1 MKTKNIKQIWEH
13 FQNREPVIIAG
24 PCSAETKEQVLETA
38 IQLSKIP
45 EVQVLRAGI
54 WKPRTKPGN
63 FEGVGKEALSWM
75 QEAKEITG
83 LPFAVEVANANHVE
97 EALKHNADILWIG
110 ARTSVN
116 PFSVQEIADSLRGFD
131 IPVFI
136 KNPINPDVDLWLGA
150 FERMEKVGLTKLAA
164 IHRGFS
170 KFGESFYRNAPMWHI
185 PIELRRLRPDLP
197 IICDPSHICGRRN
210 SIEEVSQYAA
220 NLDFNG
226 LMIESHINPDK
237 AWSDAKQQL
246 KPGDLEQVIQKL
258 IWRDNNGI
266 QGLAELRD
274 HINLID
280 DELLNLLSKRM
291 EVAEKIGLYK
301 KSNNMTILQT
311 NRWNDIL
318 KATIAKAKQ
327 KNLSENFITKYLDA
341 VHIESISRQNS
352 IMSNELKTQD

>member
-1 MKTKNIKQIWEH
+1 METKNIHQIWKH
-13 FQNREPVIIAG
+13 FENREPVIIAG
-24 PCSAETKEQVLETA
+24 PCSAETREQVIETA
-38 IQLSKIP
+38 KQVSEIPGIQI
-45 EVQVLRAGI
+45 LRAGI

-63 FEGVGKEALSWM
+63 FEGIGEEALSWM
-75 QEAKEITG
+75 QEAKELTG
-83 LPFAVEVANANHVE
+83 LPYAVEVANASHVE

-110 ARTSVN
+110 ARTTVN
-116 PFSVQEIADSLRGFD
+116 PFSVQEIADSLKGVD
-131 IPVFI
+131 IPMLI

-170 KFGESFYRNAPMWHI
+170 KFGETYYRNAPMWHI

-197 IICDPSHICGRRN
+197 IICDPSHICGKRDT
-210 SIEEVSQYAA
+210 IEDVSQYAA

-226 LMIESHINPDK
+226 LMIESHINPEE

-246 KPGDLEQVIQKL
+246 NPKDLEHIVQNL

-280 DELLNLLSKRM
+280 DELLELLSKRM
-291 EVAEKIGLYK
+291 DVAEKIGQYK
-301 KSNNMTILQT
+301 KSNNMAILQT

-318 KATIAKAKQ
+318 EATIAKAKQ
-327 KNLSENFITKYLDA
+327 KNLSESFITKYLDA
-341 VHIESISRQNS
+341 VHIESIGRQNS
-352 IMSNELKTQD
+352 IMSKELKAQD